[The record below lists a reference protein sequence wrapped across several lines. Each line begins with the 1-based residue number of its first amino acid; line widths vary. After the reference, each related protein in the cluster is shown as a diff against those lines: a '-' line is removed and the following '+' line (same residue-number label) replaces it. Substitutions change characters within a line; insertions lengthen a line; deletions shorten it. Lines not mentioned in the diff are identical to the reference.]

1 MSDLNQLE
9 LEAQQ
14 IDADMAGAEFKP
26 QESTAAESL
35 NANFKP
41 IIMKALSFPVALI
54 SERIS
59 FTSLYFNEAALNDIA
74 ESLIKVADFE
84 QVDLAKLMGDPNSR
98 MGAWIGLAIAVGMPS
113 FMFYLAFMEAR
124 KTKPQAE
131 KEVKAAS
138 EPQSQPTS
146 FNA

>member
-26 QESTAAESL
+26 QDAAEVPSL
-35 NANFKP
+35 NAGFKP
-41 IIMKALSFPVALI
+41 IVIKALSFPVALI

-74 ESLIKVADFE
+74 DSLIKVADFE
-84 QVDLAKLMGDPNSR
+84 NVDLAKMLGDPNSR
-98 MGAWIGLAIAVGMPS
+98 MGAWIALAISVGMPS

-131 KEVKAAS
+131 KEVQAAQVFT
-138 EPQSQPTS
+138 EQPKE
-146 FNA
+146 FHA